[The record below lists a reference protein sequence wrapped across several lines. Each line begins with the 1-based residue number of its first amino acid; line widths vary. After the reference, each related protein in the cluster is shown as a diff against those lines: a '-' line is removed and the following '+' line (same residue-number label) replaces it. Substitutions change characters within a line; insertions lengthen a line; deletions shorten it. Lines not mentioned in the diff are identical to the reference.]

1 MSIIIVMDKGRA
13 RDQEVVNA
21 LGTLKEGKDFND
33 RALAVESGP
42 WRISFSFSPLETVE
56 RILIVTSS

>member
-1 MSIIIVMDKGRA
+1 MVLLRCRGDM
-13 RDQEVVNA
+13 VVNA